1 MSTTKELLLLVGA
14 IVGVA
19 LFSTVLILFVCFL
32 IQCLS
37 NNENEYTEEEE
48 TTNEIFIEKKHNL
61 ISNVN

>member
-1 MSTTKELLLLVGA
+1 MSTTKELLLLVGV

-37 NNENEYTEEEE
+37 NNESEYTEEEE
-48 TTNEIFIEKKHNL
+48 TTNEIFIEK
-61 ISNVN
+61 IT

>member
-1 MSTTKELLLLVGA
+1 MSTAIRLLLLVGV

-37 NNENEYTEEEE
+37 NNESEYTEEEE
-48 TTNEIFIEKKHNL
+48 TTNEIFIEKRT
-61 ISNVN
+61 

>member
-1 MSTTKELLLLVGA
+1 MSTTKELLLLVGV

-48 TTNEIFIEKKHNL
+48 TTNEIFIEKKT
-61 ISNVN
+61 

>member
-1 MSTTKELLLLVGA
+1 MSTTKELLLLVGV

-37 NNENEYTEEEE
+37 NNESEYTEEEE
-48 TTNEIFIEKKHNL
+48 TTNEIFIEKRT
-61 ISNVN
+61 